1 MTTVEQLAQK
11 LELKQLTAIDQ
22 LSGEVSD
29 GCVCDLLSWVMAR
42 GEEGMAW
49 ITVQTHLNVVAVAC
63 LHDFA
68 CIIVPEEIEVP
79 QPTIDKANEEGMV
92 IFSSGKTSYKLSCEM
107 CALDIGGYGC
117 CAN

>member
-1 MTTVEQLAQK
+1 MVTVRELAEK
-11 LELKQLTAIDQ
+11 LGLRQLTQ
-22 LSGEVSD
+22 VENLETPVLD

-68 CIIVPEEIEVP
+68 CVIIPEDIEVP
-79 QPTIDKANEEGMV
+79 AGTLEKANEEEMP
-92 IFSSGKTSYKLSCEM
+92 IFGSPKTAYRLCCEM
-107 CALDIGGYGC
+107 SDLGVGR
-117 CAN
+117 

>member
-1 MTTVEQLAQK
+1 MIKVSELAEK
-11 LELKQLTAIDQ
+11 MRLKQLTDGKD
-22 LSGEVSD
+22 LSAGVRD

-68 CIIVPEEIEVP
+68 CVIIPESIEVP
-79 QPTIDKANEEGMV
+79 QATIDKANEEGMLL
-92 IFSSGKTSYKLSCEM
+92 FSSDKTSYALCCEL
-107 CALDIGGYGC
+107 CRLGIGG
-117 CAN
+117 